1 MEQVLSSARTAP
13 RTFGLSWPLLVAL
26 LTLFGVLLGLP
37 PGATL
42 SDPDVYWHLAAGRW
56 ILEHGALP
64 DGDPFSHSM
73 PGAAWMLQSWLTEVV
88 FVLLHRI
95 GGWSALVIM
104 AASCFAITLAY
115 LTRFL
120 LARMEPVHAL
130 LFVGFAAGLLLTHL
144 SVRPHVLNWPLVAI
158 WIGAQVNA
166 SESHRAPPWWLLP
179 VMCLWANL
187 HGSFTLGLALCA
199 GLALDAIVSHPT
211 VGRWQAARR
220 WIVFLALAVL
230 ASMLTPYGWH
240 GIWYTVQVMQQS
252 FAQSVIAEW
261 QSPDFHRVQGLEI
274 WLLLVM
280 ALGWS
285 GRMVLPLTRT
295 LLLLGLVHLA
305 LVSGRSISTLGLVS
319 PFILA
324 APLARHWYSRA
335 PLGGGGD
342 AENLDRW
349 FRALAV
355 PARPI
360 SVALASGLTAALLAM
375 TVPAGNPSP
384 DPAVTPAAALQAAR
398 AAPVSGEVLNGYN
411 FGGYLI
417 GQGVKVFIDG
427 RSDMYGDAF
436 MKRYFDAILLKEPQ
450 LLQPLLDEYRVGWT
464 MLSPGTPAIA
474 VLDRLPG
481 WRRVHADELAVVHM
495 RVPQAEPR

>member
-1 MEQVLSSARTAP
+1 MEQVLDSARIAP

-26 LTLFGVLLGLP
+26 LTLFGVLLGLA

-64 DGDPFSHSM
+64 DGDPFSNSM

-88 FVLLHRI
+88 FALLYRI
-95 GGWSALVIM
+95 GGWPALVIM
-104 AASCFAITLAY
+104 AATCFAITLAY
-115 LTRFL
+115 VTRFL

-144 SVRPHVLNWPLVAI
+144 SVRPHVLTWPLLAV
-158 WIGAQVNA
+158 WIGAQVDA
-166 SESHRAPPWWLLP
+166 SESHRRPPWWLLP

-187 HGSFTLGLALCA
+187 HGSFTLGLALGG
-199 GLALDAIVSHPT
+199 GLALDAIVAHPAA
-211 VGRWQAARR
+211 GRRQAALR

-230 ASMLTPYGWH
+230 ASMLTPNGWH
-240 GIWYTVQVMQQS
+240 ALWYTVQVMRQE

-261 QSPDFHRVQGLEI
+261 QSPNFHRIQGLEI
-274 WLLLVM
+274 WLLLVLT
-280 ALGWS
+280 LGWS
-285 GRMVLPLTRT
+285 GRMVLPLGRT

-324 APLARHWYSRA
+324 APLARHWYSRG
-335 PLGGGGD
+335 PLGGGAD
-342 AENLDRW
+342 AEHLDRW
-349 FRALAV
+349 FRALAA

-360 SVALASGLTAALLAM
+360 SVAVAGGLAAAMLLT
-375 TVPAGNPSP
+375 TVPAGSPSP
-384 DPAVTPAAALQAAR
+384 DRAITPDAALQAAR
-398 AAPVSGEVLNGYN
+398 AAPVSGEVLNSYN

-427 RSDMYGDAF
+427 RSDLYGDAF
-436 MKRYFDAILLKEPQ
+436 MKRYFDALTLKEPQ
-450 LLQPLLDEYRVGWT
+450 LLLPLLDEYRVGWT
-464 MLSPGTPAIA
+464 LLAPGTPAIA

-481 WRRVHADELAVVHM
+481 WRRAYADELAVVHM
-495 RVPQAEPR
+495 RVPESAPR